1 MIIDSLYV
9 QTGVIEFDLKS
20 NDTNEVFNFL
30 VFLRGM
36 PVNDSVCEDICTL
49 AKSPFPEMNSINDI
63 TIPKWT
69 LHYFRCYKYD
79 YGNNEKA
86 SMITTTGTDVDCTGR
101 MKHFQ
106 AVLFRNMEN
115 ESDFLSLNGYLK

>member
-86 SMITTTGTDVDCTGR
+86 SAIKSTGIDVVCTGR
-101 MKHFQ
+101 MQIYVILQFG
-106 AVLFRNMEN
+106 V
-115 ESDFLSLNGYLK
+115 